1 MVWYVDGRL
10 ALSKT
15 APGWYGI
22 RSNGLAA
29 FARTRWLPFANQ
41 MSILGFYDAPGQK
54 KKGRLLV
61 GPSRARLTVD

>member
-1 MVWYVDGRL
+1 MVWYVYGRL

-15 APGWYGI
+15 APGRCI

-54 KKGRLLV
+54 QKGRLLV
-61 GPSRARLTVD
+61 GTSRARLPID